1 MTTVVAAKRRT
12 WPGSSLLLLS
22 VLGTGGGLAAWKEKS
37 IAENAAAAAH
47 QPEPM
52 ETVTVA
58 TAGERD
64 YRRTTTAI
72 GTVIALQSI
81 TLHNELP
88 GTVATVALEPG
99 QIVEPGTVLVALDV
113 SVEQAELRAQQAQ
126 AALAETML
134 DRMQRAN
141 SKSAASQA
149 DVDRARAE
157 RDIALAQVART
168 QAIIARK
175 TIRAPFRAHVGMA
188 DVHLGQYLREG
199 TQLTTL
205 QGIDDAVH
213 VDFTVTQAVAAG
225 LQPGETVEILIA
237 RGATAGAT
245 IEALDARVDPA
256 TRNETVRARLEHQ
269 EHGPAPGAAVR
280 VHVPLGP
287 PQRVVAVPVSALRK
301 GPGGDHV
308 FVVAAGEDKRPRAHL
323 RPVKSGAVLGD
334 EVAILEGLAAG
345 EQVAASG
352 SFKLFESEA
361 VAIADP
367 KPDAAPP
374 NGQDH

>member
-1 MTTVVAAKRRT
+1 MTTAPAPKRRT

-22 VLGTGGGLAAWKEKS
+22 VLGTGGGLAAWKETS

-113 SVEQAELRAQQAQ
+113 AVEQAEMRAQQAQ

-141 SKSAASQA
+141 SKSAASQT

-175 TIRAPFRAHVGMA
+175 TIRAPFRARVGMA

-237 RGATAGAT
+237 RGAAAEAT

-269 EHGPAPGAAVR
+269 QNGPAPGAAVR
-280 VHVPLGP
+280 VRVPLGP
-287 PQRVVAVPVSALRK
+287 PQRVVTVPVSALRK

-308 FVVAAGEDKRPRAHL
+308 FVVATGADQKPRAHQ

-352 SFKLFESEA
+352 SFKLFESEL
-361 VAIADP
+361 VAIAEA